1 MKSLKTLIKL
11 NKDKLDKILRKIE
24 YAEIEKTRLYSK
36 KKQVEEEAE
45 QEVRKYSAS
54 QYAYMLD
61 SYMQNTRKLLKRIDL
76 QIIDI
81 NTYIGR
87 MREELAYQ
95 YADLKKFEIALENKQ
110 KIEQE
115 KIKKAEAKYLDE
127 FNTNKFALEQRK
139 LAKSVLAKKISKSSK
154 K

>member
-45 QEVRKYSAS
+45 QEVRKYSVS

-139 LAKSVLAKKISKSSK
+139 LA
-154 K
+154 

>member
-36 KKQVEEEAE
+36 KKQIEEEME
-45 QEVRKYSAS
+45 REVIKYSAS

-81 NTYIGR
+81 NTYIDR

-110 KIEQE
+110 RIEQE
-115 KIKKAEAKYLDE
+115 KIKKAEVKYLDE
-127 FNTNKFALEQRK
+127 FNSNKFVLDQRK
-139 LAKSVLAKKISKSSK
+139 LAKAALAKKVSEPSK